1 MSERSL
7 RDAVAAS
14 SLAGAAVHDELLRSI
29 IDTARA
35 IFGARASSIILYD
48 EAADELVFRAA
59 NGTDDTSL
67 IGRRFPAGEGIAGY
81 VLRSREALILEDV
94 TEDPRFA
101 RDIAESTGYVPR
113 GLMAVPLLR
122 GERTLGVLQV
132 LDRESGGFKLAE
144 MDLLALFAR
153 QAAIALDIV
162 EGAAAARRVMDD
174 DGDAHTVA
182 RVAEAVDQMDEPRR
196 SAAIQLI
203 DALAAVLEADE
214 RPRPGD
220 EFRF

>member
-1 MSERSL
+1 MSDRSL

-14 SLAGAAVHDELLRSI
+14 SLAGAAVYDELLQSI
-29 IDTARA
+29 IEAARA
-35 IFGARASSIILYD
+35 IFGAQASSIILYD
-48 EAADELVFRAA
+48 EASDELVFRAA
-59 NGTDDTSL
+59 TGTAGNSL

-81 VLRSREALILEDV
+81 VLRSREPLILEDV

-101 RDIAESTGYVPR
+101 RGIAESTGYVPR

-132 LDRESGGFKLAE
+132 LDRASSGFKLAE

-153 QAAIALDIV
+153 QAAIALEIV
-162 EGAAAARRVMDD
+162 DGAAAAREVLAADH
-174 DGDAHTVA
+174 DGHAVA
-182 RVAEAVDQMDEPRR
+182 RVAEVVDRLDEPRR
-196 SAAIQLI
+196 SAAIQVI
-203 DALAAVLEADE
+203 TALGAMLESEE
-214 RPRPGD
+214 RPKPGD

>member
-1 MSERSL
+1 MSNESL

-14 SLAGAAVHDELLRSI
+14 SLAGAAVHDELLQSI

-35 IFGARASSIILYD
+35 IFAAQASTILLYD
-48 EAADELVFRAA
+48 EQSDELVFRAA
-59 NGTDDTSL
+59 TGAESGEL
-67 IGRRFPAGEGIAGY
+67 VGRRFPAGEGIAGY
-81 VLRSREALILEDV
+81 VLRSREPMILEDV

-132 LDRESGGFKLAE
+132 LDRAAGEFKLAE
-144 MDLLALFAR
+144 IDLLALFAR
-153 QAAIALDIV
+153 QAAIALEIV
-162 EGAAAARRVMDD
+162 EGAAAAREVLATDHE
-174 DGDAHTVA
+174 GNAVA
-182 RVAEAVDQMDEPRR
+182 RVAEVVDRLDEPRR
-196 SAAIQLI
+196 STAIQMI
-203 DALAAVLEADE
+203 TALGALLEADE
-214 RPRPGD
+214 RPKPGD